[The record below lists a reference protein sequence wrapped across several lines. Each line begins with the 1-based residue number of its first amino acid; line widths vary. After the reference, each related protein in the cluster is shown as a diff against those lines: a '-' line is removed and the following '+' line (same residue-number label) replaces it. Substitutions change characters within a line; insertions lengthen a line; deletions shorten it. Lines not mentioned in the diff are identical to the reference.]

1 MEPSAAAKRR
11 MELAEIE
18 KRRIREAAEEAR
30 RNPAADPFALVRA
43 QARERAER
51 EIAERADEAD
61 VRRVREMAER
71 IKAKRSGE
79 RLDDMLDGELDREIA
94 FLSGKGDSPRLAV
107 LRAERER
114 RRSEKLQHFGIWA

>member
-30 RNPAADPFALVRA
+30 RNPVADPFALVRA

-51 EIAERADEAD
+51 EIAEREDEAD

-71 IKAKRSGE
+71 IKAKRAS
-79 RLDDMLDGELDREIA
+79 R
-94 FLSGKGDSPRLAV
+94 
-107 LRAERER
+107 
-114 RRSEKLQHFGIWA
+114 